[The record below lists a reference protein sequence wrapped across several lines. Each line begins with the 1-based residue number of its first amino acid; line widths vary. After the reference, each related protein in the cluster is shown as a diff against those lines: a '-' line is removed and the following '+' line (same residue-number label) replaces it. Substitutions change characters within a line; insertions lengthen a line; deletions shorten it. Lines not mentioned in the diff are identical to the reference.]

1 MTMKFRGNIWMVHR
15 LLQPM
20 SMQRLHM
27 FTHNVAPAA
36 GCMGPTDW
44 IFLVLWTGFC
54 CELFTHDSWI
64 CWGVDVIISIFVFF
78 VVWTIH
84 VHCMVT
90 FMSQK
95 RPQRLITKRIGNR
108 TLNSRD
114 QKIVSCLDT
123 KKFWT
128 LGGYCWRLHLSIFA
142 ACK

>member
-1 MTMKFRGNIWMVHR
+1 M
-15 LLQPM
+15 
-20 SMQRLHM
+20 
-27 FTHNVAPAA
+27 
-36 GCMGPTDW
+36 
-44 IFLVLWTGFC
+44 
-54 CELFTHDSWI
+54 
-64 CWGVDVIISIFVFF
+64 IISIFVFF

-123 KKFWT
+123 KILDIGWILLKTSFVNF
-128 LGGYCWRLHLSIFA
+128 RRMQIA
-142 ACK
+142 AV